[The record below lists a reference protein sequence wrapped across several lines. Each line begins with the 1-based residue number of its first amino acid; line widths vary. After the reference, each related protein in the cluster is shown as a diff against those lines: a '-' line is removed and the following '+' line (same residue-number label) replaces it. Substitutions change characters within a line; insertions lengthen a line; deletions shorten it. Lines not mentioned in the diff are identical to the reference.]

1 MLLILFTESVIN
13 LRRKSNDSSTN
24 SQFISERNQPIKNEA
39 VVEESVERGKL
50 FIEIRVKFSKEY
62 FMMRYNL
69 SKDNFSL
76 IKIK

>member
-39 VVEESVERGKL
+39 VVEESAERGKL

-76 IKIK
+76 IKIE